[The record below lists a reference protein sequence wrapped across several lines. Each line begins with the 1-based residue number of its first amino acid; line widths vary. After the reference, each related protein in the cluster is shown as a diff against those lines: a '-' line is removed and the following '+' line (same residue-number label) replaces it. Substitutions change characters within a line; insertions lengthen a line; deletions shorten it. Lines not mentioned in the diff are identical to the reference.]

1 MQFSEEYLSRKIQ
14 RGFRIM
20 GVLWTL
26 FFFVILKVSA
36 TTSFFANAIR
46 VSEWGRLRFSQKDLK
61 WALNQVGALYLQR
74 GPRLSILTRW
84 SLSSQ
89 RKGNDRK
96 LSLTLHKSPSL
107 RKLYCHQYHLEHLT
121 IANQKLQFQLATI
134 SLWYV
139 FYYLCYNF
147 MLSYDREF

>member
-1 MQFSEEYLSRKIQ
+1 MTVQKLCILSHTTLSHWNLWFWYLKENNPQQFSVKSTLQNYSIKWKNKWPLDFFQ
-14 RGFRIM
+14 T
-20 GVLWTL
+20 LW
-26 FFFVILKVSA
+26 
-36 TTSFFANAIR
+36 
-46 VSEWGRLRFSQKDLK
+46 
-61 WALNQVGALYLQR
+61 
-74 GPRLSILTRW
+74 LSIIYYLLSRW
-84 SLSSQ
+84 SLSSK

-96 LSLTLHKSPSL
+96 LSLTHHKSPSL